1 MPNKSQPK
9 KCRNFMYEQQVSY
22 LPNGMTPDKLYE
34 HVEQT
39 MKPNEL
45 QLFFMIKTPR
55 KIMLRLPK
63 LIYI

>member
-1 MPNKSQPK
+1 
-9 KCRNFMYEQQVSY
+9 MYEQQVSY